1 MARVGRFLGWGAC
14 LLAAAV
20 FAAYA
25 FGPID
30 ALPGMRLGGTP
41 TDAPANWIDVND
53 HDDIFIETAG
63 FPPLVV
69 RTWYSGT
76 DDLKLS
82 IKKPCYNSY
91 PPVSELIAAL

>member
-63 FPPLVV
+63 FPPLNKWG
-69 RTWYSGT
+69 RSKNKWGRSKIYSWLT
-76 DDLKLS
+76 
-82 IKKPCYNSY
+82 
-91 PPVSELIAAL
+91 

>member
-63 FPPLVV
+63 FPPLVLRHGRRLV
-69 RTWYSGT
+69 R
-76 DDLKLS
+76 LQLS
-82 IKKPCYNSY
+82 RI
-91 PPVSELIAAL
+91 ELAMPDQGDA